1 MATKTVRICP
11 VCGSTQVASIEQKVK
26 ELDLAMRDSASNLMF
41 GFKILQE
48 LANRFNIQKHRLFE
62 LRNSGMQLTPSLE
75 SCLLQIYQI
84 IPRIQQQVI
93 EDVQRILEN
102 FRYSISHLSNLF
114 NPEPRDLKSLEQ
126 GIDTLERD
134 IDLHRKQLIDLLGFP
149 QQTLKDVDQMI
160 TDLNKHLGGYL
171 PLQQLYP
178 LKSNEHLVATVPSIK
193 IQDTPDPGKPTRV
206 SGTLIITD
214 RRIALITLRGLFRK
228 HYEVVLDQALERDC
242 LVEEHGAIRK
252 AIHIRTPKGVLK
264 IQVPKDLQSKIS
276 QFFDIAT
283 SFDGNHLTDLNLTR
297 EVSLL
302 SISLVNF
309 RERLRDSIDRV
320 LHRNKHPGSTYRY
333 TSYPSYQPRY
343 NQSLNTPITPPTT
356 YNTPVFET
364 PPPTPRY
371 QVSPFDTQYPFYQP
385 GDPLVNPISQP
396 PQTPTTY
403 VNPSPFLERS
413 EPANSHF
420 DTPSLHSL
428 FSNNPTSP
436 PPSLDSQDV
445 DLDYNTL
452 MGEYFALQQSIK
464 WIQKQYNDGRIN
476 SVEYLNQFQNLE
488 KKRYI
493 IEQKLKKFQ
502 SRTYQSS
509 SPFTGY
515 NPPQTQ
521 DPFSF

>member
-1 MATKTVRICP
+1 
-11 VCGSTQVASIEQKVK
+11 VCGSTQIASIEQKSK
-26 ELDLAMRDSASNLMF
+26 ELDAALRDSAGNLMF
-41 GFKILQE
+41 GYTILQE
-48 LANRFNIQKHRLFE
+48 LANHFNMQKHRLYE

-102 FRYSISHLSNLF
+102 FRYSISHLSNVF

-149 QQTLKDVDQMI
+149 QKTLIDVDQMI

-171 PLQQLYP
+171 PLQQLFP
-178 LKSNEHLVATVPSIK
+178 LKTNEHLVATVPSIK
-193 IQDTPDPGKPTRV
+193 IQDTPDPSKSTRV

-228 HYEVVLDQALERDC
+228 HYEVVLDQTLERDC

-276 QFFDIAT
+276 NFFDMAT
-283 SFDGNHLTDLNLTR
+283 SFNGNHLTDLNLTR
-297 EVSLL
+297 EVSML

-320 LHRNKHPGSTYRY
+320 LHRTKHPGSTYRY
-333 TSYPSYQPRY
+333 TNLPSYQPRY
-343 NQSLNTPITPPTT
+343 TQPLTNPLPLQNSYETPI
-356 YNTPVFET
+356 FET
-364 PPPTPRY
+364 SPSTPRY
-371 QVSPFDTQYPFYQP
+371 HSSPFDTSYPFYQP
-385 GDPLVNPISQP
+385 GDPVVNPSLQP
-396 PQTPTTY
+396 QQTPTNYST
-403 VNPSPFLERS
+403 PSPYIERS
-413 EPANSHF
+413 ENISSPF
-420 DTPSLHSL
+420 ETPSLHSL
-428 FSNNPTSP
+428 FSNTPTPSP
-436 PPSLDSQDV
+436 TLESQDA
-445 DLDYNTL
+445 DIDYNTL

-493 IEQKLKKFQ
+493 VEQKLKKFQ
-502 SRTYQSS
+502 TNSYQTS
-509 SPFTGY
+509 SPFSGL
-515 NPPQTQ
+515 NPSSTQ